1 MSFIENKDTIRAIH
15 KKTVNVILS
24 CTSLQHI
31 EVAENYVG
39 IALDRLRSFKMA
51 NAKEREVMRNIINN
65 ISFLMR
71 IKERMLQ
78 KSGK

>member
-1 MSFIENKDTIRAIH
+1 MSFIENKDAIRAIH
-15 KKTVNVILS
+15 KKTVNVIMS

-31 EVAENYVG
+31 EVAENYVD

-51 NAKEREVMRNIINN
+51 NAKEREVMRNIISN
-65 ISFLMR
+65 ITFLMR
-71 IKERMLQ
+71 IKERLLR

>member
-1 MSFIENKDTIRAIH
+1 MSFIENKDAIRAIH
-15 KKTVNVILS
+15 KKTVNVIMS

-31 EVAENYVG
+31 EVAENYVD

-51 NAKEREVMRNIINN
+51 NAKEREVMRNIISN
-65 ISFLMR
+65 ITFLLR
-71 IKERMLQ
+71 IKERLLR